1 MVGWIIAAGVL
12 LLIALLLAGRVS
24 VFFDY
29 NGELALKIKYL
40 CFAVVRIP
48 QKPKNSKS
56 VKPKKA
62 KKSKPEKSSKKSE
75 NAENEGENRDK
86 KKKGGL
92 LKNLTF
98 DDVIALLKQALT
110 GVGKPLRKLFKSI
123 VISHLSIG
131 ITCGGDDAAA
141 TAIKFGAMNI
151 AVGNVLGLLDSF
163 FTLKPLDDLN
173 IGVDFQSE
181 ETLYDCYFEA
191 RMSLFAALA
200 AGIRLARVA
209 LKLYGSLKK
218 KKKANIAIKRE
229 LRAKARAQSDLK

>member
-1 MVGWIIAAGVL
+1 MGWIIAAAIVL
-12 LLIALLLAGRVS
+12 FFALLLAGRVS

-40 CFAVVRIP
+40 CFTVMKIP
-48 QKPKNSKS
+48 KRKKPR
-56 VKPKKA
+56 KA
-62 KKSKPEKSSKKSE
+62 KKSKPKKSKKKSE
-75 NAENEGENRDK
+75 KDEKQDG

-98 DDVIALLKQALT
+98 DDILELLTQALT
-110 GVGKPLRKLFKSI
+110 GIGKPLRRLFKSI

-131 ITCGGDDAAA
+131 ITCGGDDAAK

-181 ETLYDCYFEA
+181 KTLYDCYFEA

-200 AGIRLARVA
+200 AVIRLVSVA
-209 LKLYGSLKK
+209 LKLFGSLKK
-218 KKKANIAIKRE
+218 KKKANIAIKRAQ
-229 LRAKARAQSDLK
+229 RAKARAQSAGK

>member
-1 MVGWIIAAGVL
+1 MGWIIAAGVV

-40 CFAVVRIP
+40 CFTVVKIP
-48 QKPKNSKS
+48 KKPKSE
-56 VKPKKA
+56 KPKKQKKPKPEKPS
-62 KKSKPEKSSKKSE
+62 KKSKKSQT
-75 NAENEGENRDK
+75 EGENQDK

-98 DDVIALLKQALT
+98 DDIIELLKQALT
-110 GVGKPLRKLFKSI
+110 GIGKPLRKLFKSI
-123 VISHLSIG
+123 VISHLSLN
-131 ITCGGDDAAA
+131 ITVGGDDAAK

-181 ETLYDCYFEA
+181 KTLYDAYFEL
-191 RMSLFAALA
+191 RMTLFAGLA
-200 AGIRLARVA
+200 AGIRLGRVA
-209 LKLYGSLKK
+209 LKLFGTLKK
-218 KKKANIAIKRE
+218 KKKANIAIKRAQ
-229 LRAKARAQSDLK
+229 RAQAKAQSNSK

>member
-1 MVGWIIAAGVL
+1 MGWIIAAAIVL
-12 LLIALLLAGRVS
+12 FFALLLAGRVS

-40 CFAVVRIP
+40 CFTVVKIP
-48 QKPKNSKS
+48 KKKPPKPKK
-56 VKPKKA
+56 VKA
-62 KKSKPEKSSKKSE
+62 KKSAKKPEKKTSKETDSAVVQK
-75 NAENEGENRDK
+75 NGK
-86 KKKGGL
+86 KKNSL

-98 DDVIALLKQALT
+98 DDILELLSQALT
-110 GVGKPLRKLFKSI
+110 GIGKPLRKLFKRI

-131 ITCGGDDAAA
+131 ITCGGDDAAK

-173 IGVDFQSE
+173 IGVDFLSE
-181 ETLYDCYFEA
+181 KTLYDCYFEV

-200 AGIRLARVA
+200 AGIRLGTVA
-209 LKLYGSLKK
+209 LKLFGSMKK
-218 KKKANIAIKRE
+218 KKKANIAIKRAQ
-229 LRAKARAQSDLK
+229 RAKARAQSKQ

>member
-1 MVGWIIAAGVL
+1 MGWIIAAGVV

-40 CFAVVRIP
+40 CFTVVKIP
-48 QKPKNSKS
+48 SKPKAKK
-56 VKPKKA
+56 KPKKP
-62 KKSKPEKSSKKSE
+62 KPEKASEKSKKSQKESE
-75 NAENEGENRDK
+75 NDGK

-98 DDVIALLKQALT
+98 DDIIELLKQALT
-110 GVGKPLRKLFKSI
+110 GIGKPLRKLFKSI
-123 VISHLSIG
+123 VISHLSLN
-131 ITCGGDDAAA
+131 ITVGGDDAAK

-163 FTLKPLDDLN
+163 LTLKPLDDLN

-181 ETLYDCYFEA
+181 KTLYDAYFEL
-191 RMSLFAALA
+191 RMTLFAGLA
-200 AGIRLARVA
+200 AGIRLGRVA
-209 LKLYGSLKK
+209 LKLFGSLKK
-218 KKKANIAIKRE
+218 RKKANILIKR
-229 LRAKARAQSDLK
+229 KALKR